1 MEANDLVFLSLLLTR
16 HQVTGVTG
24 WSNLS
29 QRPDWPQ
36 NIHTSHC
43 TLYTVH
49 CAHRTLL
56 HIFPHCTILYSKV
69 HFFAAATLLH
79 SASHLLEKS
88 EWCSF
93 SRPIPSQESFA
104 GKQASTT
111 ANTTLCQKFPTPWT
125 TKNSQFQIS
134 ASKMGD
140 ELANLNRIE
149 QFIKHHR
156 CWTQNFQLN
165 QTVKS

>member
-1 MEANDLVFLSLLLTR
+1 MVFLSLLLTR
-16 HQVTGVTG
+16 QQVTGVTG

-43 TLYTVH
+43 TLYT
-49 CAHRTLL
+49 A
-56 HIFPHCTILYSKV
+56 HCTLHTV
-69 HFFAAATLLH
+69 HTALCCTFFHTAQYCTQKYIFSAAATLLH

-125 TKNSQFQIS
+125 TQNSQFQIS

-165 QTVKS
+165 LTVKS

>member
-1 MEANDLVFLSLLLTR
+1 MVKPESEARLATKHP
-16 HQVTGVTG
+16 HQPAV
-24 WSNLS
+24 
-29 QRPDWPQ
+29 
-36 NIHTSHC
+36 HC
-43 TLYTVH
+43 TVYTLH
-49 CAHRTLL
+49 STLCTPHFAAHFSTL
-56 HIFPHCTILYSKV
+56 HTQKYIFS
-69 HFFAAATLLH
+69 AAATLLH

-104 GKQASTT
+104 SKQASTT

-125 TKNSQFQIS
+125 TQNSQFQIS